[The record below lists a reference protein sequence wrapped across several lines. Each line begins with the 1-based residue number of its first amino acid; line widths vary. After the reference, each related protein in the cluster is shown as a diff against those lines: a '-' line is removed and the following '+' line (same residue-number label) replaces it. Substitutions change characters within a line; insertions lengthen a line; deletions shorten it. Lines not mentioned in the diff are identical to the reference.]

1 MRQKTMRAID
11 CIRNMS
17 RPSLDAPA
25 TPIGI
30 PGTVRLKWITGAIR
44 IVQRVWGIGIP
55 VLAEGITRGIG
66 IERVGAQ
73 IPPIVPLL
81 IVEPRGLGRIGIRRG
96 LVTERIPIHAKRIG
110 HTIGVERVSGPKR
123 IGRGVGIV
131 GIRTELPE
139 IFGMDGERNEEDKT
153 EQEKTHGTPLWLR
166 HVRDLKKR
174 RLT

>member
-1 MRQKTMRAID
+1 MRAID
-11 CIRNMS
+11 CFRHMS

-30 PGTVRLKWITGAIR
+30 FRTIRLKGIAGAIR

-81 IVEPRGLGRIGIRRG
+81 IIEPRGVGRKAIRGR
-96 LVTERIPIHAKRIG
+96 LVAERVAVRTERIR
-110 HTIGVERVSGPKR
+110 HTIGVERVPGPKR

>member
-30 PGTVRLKWITGAIR
+30 PGTVRLIGIAGAIR

-73 IPPIVPLL
+73 IPPIIPLL
-81 IVEPRGLGRIGIRRG
+81 IVEPRGFGCKRIRSRS
-96 LVTERIPIHAKRIG
+96 VAVRIPIHAKRIG
-110 HTIGVERVSGPKR
+110 HTIRIERIASTKR
-123 IGRGVGIV
+123 ISDGIRVV
-131 GIRTELPE
+131 GIRAELPE
-139 IFGMDGERNEEDKT
+139 VFSVDGERNEEDKT
-153 EQEKTHGTPLWLR
+153 EQKETHGIPLWLR
-166 HVRDLKKR
+166 QFRDLKKR